1 MTEGELMF
9 AAALLN
15 AAVCRSNAQIEKMR
29 VDDMWALQN
38 PGAKFHSD
46 EEYANALDPMVHD
59 VQIAINTARSWGS

>member
-1 MTEGELMF
+1 MF

-29 VDDMWALQN
+29 IDDLRSLQSQE
-38 PGAKFHSD
+38 GSFHT
-46 EEYANALDPMVHD
+46 EEQYANALDPMVHD